1 MLRKIAIFCLVFILF
16 GSANQVRPQLLLR
29 EILKRMDE
37 HHKALTSLQAN
48 VLMEKYNAQLDETDV
63 TEGTVK
69 YLPKTSKRAMYVR
82 LDWTKPVI
90 EHIAVIGNSYT
101 LYRPRLNQVYIGKTD
116 EAKNN
121 AKVGNSLAFMSMSK
135 EELKANY
142 TVNYLGKEKLK
153 DGTETWHLELLPK
166 RNSSYKAAYLW
177 VDVDG
182 MPRQAKILENNGDT
196 TTVLLFNIQKNVTLK
211 GSDFEIQYPKNAKLI
226 KG

>member
-1 MLRKIAIFCLVFILF
+1 MLKKAIVLCFVFFFL
-16 GSANQVRPQLLLR
+16 GSTSKVKPQLLLR

-48 VLMEKYNAQLDETDV
+48 VLMEKYNSQLDETDV
-63 TEGTVK
+63 TEGIVK
-69 YLPKTSKRAMYVR
+69 YLPKTPKRAMYVR
-82 LDWTKPVI
+82 LDWTKPVVEQI
-90 EHIAVIGNSYT
+90 SVIGNAYT

-116 EAKNN
+116 NAKNN
-121 AKVGNSLAFMSMSK
+121 AKVGNALAFISMSK

-142 TVNYLGKEKLK
+142 TVNYLGKVKLK
-153 DGTETWHLELLPK
+153 DDVETWHLELIPK
-166 RNSSYKAAYLW
+166 KTSSYKAAYLW

-182 MPRQAKILENNGDT
+182 MPRQARVVENNGDT
-196 TTVLLFNIQKNVTLK
+196 TTVLLYNIQKNITLK

>member
-1 MLRKIAIFCLVFILF
+1 MLKKAIVLCFVFFFL
-16 GSANQVRPQLLLR
+16 GSTSKVKPQLLLR

-48 VLMEKYNAQLDETDV
+48 VLMEKYNSQLDETDV
-63 TEGTVK
+63 MEGIVK

-82 LDWTKPVI
+82 LDWTKPVVEQI
-90 EHIAVIGNSYT
+90 SVIGNAYT

-116 EAKNN
+116 DAKNN
-121 AKVGNSLAFMSMSK
+121 AKVGNALAFMSMSK

-153 DGTETWHLELLPK
+153 DGIETWHLELIPK
-166 RNSSYKAAYLW
+166 KTSSYKAAYLW

-182 MPRQAKILENNGDT
+182 MPRQARVVENNGDT
-196 TTVLLFNIQKNVTLK
+196 TTVLLYNIQKNVTLK